1 MAQSFVNGRTSDSRT
16 LGEARSRGF
25 ELEADMRLTDSLALR
40 AAFTDLDV
48 EITEFASDP
57 GFVGKTPQSVVER
70 FALLEPTH
78 IPIAMPELELRL
90 GASYQGDS

>member
-57 GFVGKTPQSVVER
+57 SFVGKTPQSVVER